1 MKRKWTHLNERRN
14 GNYRYVRD
22 FPTDLLRAIPSHP
35 KQFSKELGLNA
46 SCTDSELH
54 RAMDEAARL
63 YDLRVKT
70 ATNSDPN
77 AFSES
82 ELRMAVEEMLRQRNL
97 KVGEY
102 AHAPEKQY
110 SEEEWQSAMD
120 HGASIVPDRYDLAEQ
135 AIPEV
140 EDVGYA
146 EQRGEKLTFQ
156 QQVYVDAWK
165 AVQHLPTVRKSW
177 TMREAWKQYVSDFAI
192 DVFHGDGKA
201 KQQRFE
207 RVLKYTGDFV
217 ISNETED
224 EVLDR
229 IQSFIYGKRQDKPTI
244 KAQSIER
251 ELTEFIAAIRHV
263 PRLKWGASLQI
274 SGNQNNFQMPKAT
287 KPIQGRVLSDDE
299 LRQCF
304 NQWIHRKLDPKNTA
318 LLLMIHAG
326 LGCRE
331 LRRLRVD
338 KDLFLDAKYPHII
351 FRGGDERQAKTE
363 ARPRVV
369 PVVIGLEVIKEYL
382 PETIIW
388 MNSIDENS
396 VSTTLNKRLRALLG
410 QEPDIKTHGFRHT
423 WLRMSRRVRISE
435 DNKHAIAGW
444 EKGDTNNTVME
455 RVYDI
460 HGYRDD
466 PELLAQLYED
476 QKEIFSRFIVDLS
489 AIGNVV
495 QLKR

>member
-1 MKRKWTHLNERRN
+1 MSRKMRYLSERSN
-14 GNYRYVRD
+14 GDYRYVRD
-22 FPTDLLRAIPSHP
+22 FPTKLLRAYPNHP
-35 KQFSKELGLNA
+35 KQFSRELGLNNTC
-46 SCTDSELH
+46 SDSDLLK
-54 RAMDEAARL
+54 AMEEATRL

-77 AFSES
+77 AFSDS
-82 ELRMAVEEMLRQRNL
+82 ELKMAVEEVLRQRNL

-102 AHAPEKQY
+102 AHVPEKQY
-110 SEEEWQSAMD
+110 TEEEWKRAME
-120 HGASIVPDRYDLAEQ
+120 HGANIVPDRYDLAEQ

-140 EDVGYA
+140 EDVGDA

-165 AVQHLPTVRKSW
+165 AVQQLPTIRKSW
-177 TMREAWKQYVSDFAI
+177 TMREAWRQYVSDNAI
-192 DVFHGDGKA
+192 DVSKGDGRK

-207 RVLKYTGDFV
+207 RVLKYTGDFM
-217 ISNETED
+217 ISSETED

-229 IQSFIYGKRQDKPTI
+229 IQNFIYGKRQDNPTI

-274 SGNQNNFQMPKAT
+274 SGNQNNFQVPKTT
-287 KPIQGRVLSDDE
+287 KAVQGRVLSDEE
-299 LRQCF
+299 LRICF
-304 NQWIHRKLDPKNTA
+304 NRWIYKQPDPKNTA
-318 LLLMIHAG
+318 MLLMIHAG

-331 LRRLRVD
+331 LRRLRIH
-338 KDLFLDAKYPHII
+338 KDVFLDAKYPHII
-351 FRGGDERQAKTE
+351 FRGGDERIAKTD

-369 PVVIGLEVIKEYL
+369 PVVIGLEVIKEHL
-382 PETIIW
+382 PETIAW

-396 VSTTLNKRLRALLG
+396 VSTTLNKRLRSLLG
-410 QEPDIKTHGFRHT
+410 QDPELKSHGFRHT
-423 WLRMSRRVRISE
+423 WLRMSRRIRISE

-476 QKEIFSRFIVDLS
+476 QKEIFSRFMVDASTLD
-489 AIGNVV
+489 NVV
-495 QLKR
+495 ELKR

>member
-1 MKRKWTHLNERRN
+1 MKRKWTHLNERSN
-14 GNYRYVRD
+14 GTYRYVRD
-22 FPTDLLRAIPSHP
+22 FPTSLLRAHPSHP
-35 KQFSKELGLNA
+35 KQFSKELGLTNTC
-46 SCTDSELH
+46 SDSELLK
-54 RAMDEAARL
+54 AMEEATRL

-82 ELRMAVEEMLRQRNL
+82 ELKMAVEEMLRQRNL

-102 AHAPEKQY
+102 AHVPEKQY
-110 SEEEWQSAMD
+110 NQEEWQRAMD
-120 HGASIVPDRYDLAEQ
+120 HGASIVPDRFDLAGE
-135 AIPEV
+135 AFPEV
-140 EDVGYA
+140 DDISVA
-146 EQRGEKLTFQ
+146 ELRGEKLTFQ
-156 QQVYVDAWK
+156 QQVVTDAWK

-177 TMREAWKQYVSDFAI
+177 TMREAWRQYVSDSAI
-192 DVFHGDGKA
+192 DISKGDGRK

-207 RVLKYTGDFV
+207 RVLKYTGDFIV
-217 ISNETED
+217 SNDTED

-229 IQSFIYGKRQDKPTI
+229 IQSFIYGKRQDNPTI

-274 SGNQNNFQMPKAT
+274 SGKQNNFQMPKTT
-287 KPIQGRVLSDDE
+287 KAVQGRVLSDDE
-299 LRQCF
+299 LRICF
-304 NQWIHRKLDPKNTA
+304 NHWIHKKPDPKNAA

-331 LRRLRVD
+331 LRRLRAD

-351 FRGGDERQAKTE
+351 FRGGDENITKTP

-369 PVVIGLEVIKEYL
+369 PIVMGLEVIKEHL
-382 PETIIW
+382 PETIAW
-388 MNSIDENS
+388 MNRIHQDS
-396 VSTTLNKRLRALLG
+396 VSTTLNKRLRSLLG
-410 QEPDIKTHGFRHT
+410 QEVTIKSHGFRHT
-423 WLRMSRRVRISE
+423 WLRMSRRIRISE

-476 QKEIFSRFIVDLS
+476 QKEIFSRFMVDASTLD
-489 AIGNVV
+489 NVV
-495 QLKR
+495 KLKR